1 VAHIANA
8 LLISQDIL
16 STILLVGPTALLV
29 AHFEQNAPLVKKLSA
44 EHI

>member
-8 LLISQDIL
+8 PLISQDIL
-16 STILLVGPTALLV
+16 STTLLVGPADLLV
-29 AHFEQNAPLVKKLSA
+29 AHFENNAPLAKTLSV

>member
-8 LLISQDIL
+8 PLISQDIL
-16 STILLVGPTALLV
+16 SMTLLVGPIDLLV
-29 AHFEQNAPLVKKLSA
+29 AHFEQNAPLVKKLSV